1 MKFILQYVGQF
12 LFRGKSGKSHAS
24 LLMLCC
30 ALSFCF
36 FLSLNYNLFLTTNL
50 KWLKLIT
57 MFIVIIFV
65 WLYPALF
72 SNKFWKFSLWEN
84 LKPEEQLSLKKAIS
98 TEDKVSYLC

>member
-12 LFRGKSGKSHAS
+12 LFRGKSGKSDAS